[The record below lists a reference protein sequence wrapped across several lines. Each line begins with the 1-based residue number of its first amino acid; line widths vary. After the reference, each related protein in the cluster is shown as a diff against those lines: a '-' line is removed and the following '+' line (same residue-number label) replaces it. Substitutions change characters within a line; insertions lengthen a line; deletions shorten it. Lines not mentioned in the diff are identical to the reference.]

1 MNKEIIYKTV
11 KLAWRNVRR
20 NKRRT
25 FLTLFTMFVGFF
37 AITVL
42 DGFVTYSMNQL
53 GETIVKSGV
62 GHIQIALN
70 ENYYKEGETDPSPFI
85 IPETDETVKMI
96 LKLPEVKDVIKCVKF
111 QGLISFNGKN
121 ENTLSQ
127 SVDAESSE
135 ETLSRLNF
143 YEGRGFN
150 GESGII
156 IGKILAEKLGVKEG
170 DSVTLYGP
178 SAQGGVNVLDLEVSA
193 IAGSGITDLDGVAS
207 YITTETA
214 ESLMISSDLTLLTVY
229 LENVNDIDAVIA
241 RINQITSGKFSI
253 KKWSEV
259 SEYYRLASTSY
270 STVFGVATIIIF
282 IVSLFAVANTITM
295 SVYERIRE
303 MGTIRAFGMNRR
315 YIFMMF
321 TLEGI
326 ILGFIGTLIGCLGG
340 FAVSYIINFFG
351 GIEIG
356 AQPGYSESMILL
368 FTPKISIIFINV
380 ILGIIISATASLIPS
395 AKAARIQVREALS
408 YK

>member
-85 IPETDETVKMI
+85 IPQTDETVKMI

-143 YEGRGFN
+143 YQGRGFN

-229 LENVNDIDAVIA
+229 LENVNDIDAVITK
-241 RINQITSGKFSI
+241 INQITSGKFSI

-315 YIFMMF
+315 YIFLMF

-380 ILGIIISATASLIPS
+380 ILGIIISSTASLIPS

>member
-1 MNKEIIYKTV
+1 MKKEIVIKTT

-25 FLTLFTMFVGFF
+25 LLTLFTMFIGFF

-42 DGFVTYSMNQL
+42 DGFMTYSMNQL
-53 GETIVKSGV
+53 GETIIKSGV

-70 ENYYKEGETDPSPFI
+70 DNYFKEGETDPSPFI
-85 IPETDETVKMI
+85 IPQSDEEIKKI

-111 QGLISFNGKN
+111 QGLISFKGKN
-121 ENTLSQ
+121 ETTLSQ
-127 SVDAESSE
+127 SADAESSE

-143 YEGRGFN
+143 YEGNGFN
-150 GESGII
+150 SENGII
-156 IGKILAEKLGVKEG
+156 IGKILAEKLEVKVG
-170 DSVTLYGP
+170 DTVTLYGP

-193 IAGSGITDLDGVAS
+193 IAGTGITDLDGVAS

-214 ESLMISSDLTLLTVY
+214 QTLMISQDLTLLTVH
-229 LENVNDIDAVIA
+229 LESTKDTDDTIDKI
-241 RINQITSGKFSI
+241 RQITGGKYSI

-270 STVFGVATIIIF
+270 STIFGVATIIIF

-295 SVYERIRE
+295 AVYERIRE

-326 ILGFIGTLIGCLGG
+326 ILGFVGTLMGCFGG
-340 FAVSYIINFFG
+340 FAASLIINFFG

-368 FTPKISIIFINV
+368 FTPKTSSIFINV
-380 ILGIIISATASLIPS
+380 IIGIIISVIASLIPS

-408 YK
+408 FR

>member
-1 MNKEIIYKTV
+1 MNKEIITKTI
-11 KLAWRNVRR
+11 KLALRNVRR

-25 FLTLFTMFVGFF
+25 LLTLLTMFIGFF

-42 DGFVTYSMNQL
+42 DGFMTYSMNQL
-53 GETIVKSGV
+53 GETIIKSGV

-70 ENYYKEGETDPSPFI
+70 ENYFKEGETDPSPFI
-85 IPETDETVKMI
+85 IPRSNEEAKKI
-96 LKLPEVKDVIKCVKF
+96 LKLPEVKDVIKCAKF

-135 ETLSRLNF
+135 ETLNRLNF
-143 YEGRGFN
+143 FEGRGFN

-156 IGKILAEKLGVKEG
+156 IGKILAEKLEVKVG
-170 DSVTLYGP
+170 DTVTLYGP

-193 IAGSGITDLDGVAS
+193 IAGSGITDLDNVAS

-214 ESLMISSDLTLLTVY
+214 QTLMISDDLTLLTVY
-229 LENVNDIDAVIA
+229 LEDTKDTDATIEK
-241 RINQITSGKFSI
+241 INAITGGIFSI
-253 KKWSEV
+253 KKWNEV

-270 STVFGVATIIIF
+270 KTVFGVANIIIF

-326 ILGFIGTLIGCLGG
+326 ILGFFGTLIGCIGG
-340 FAVSYIINFFG
+340 FAASYIINFFG

-356 AQPGYSESMILL
+356 AQPGYSESMILF
-368 FTPKISIIFINV
+368 FTPKTSTVLLNITV
-380 ILGIIISATASLIPS
+380 GITISAIASLIPS
-395 AKAARIQVREALS
+395 VKAAKIQVREALS
-408 YK
+408 YR

>member
-85 IPETDETVKMI
+85 IPQTDETVKMI

-143 YEGRGFN
+143 YQGRGFN

-229 LENVNDIDAVIA
+229 LENVNDIDAVITK
-241 RINQITSGKFSI
+241 INQITSGKFSI

-315 YIFMMF
+315 YIFLMF

>member
-1 MNKEIIYKTV
+1 MNKEIITKTI
-11 KLAWRNVRR
+11 KLALRNVRR

-25 FLTLFTMFVGFF
+25 LLTLLTMFIGFF

-42 DGFVTYSMNQL
+42 DGFMTYSMNQL
-53 GETIVKSGV
+53 GETIIKSGV

-70 ENYYKEGETDPSPFI
+70 ENYFKEGETDPSPFK
-85 IPETDETVKMI
+85 IPHSNEEAKKI
-96 LKLPEVKDVIKCVKF
+96 LKLPEVKDVIKCAKF

-135 ETLSRLNF
+135 ETLNRLNF
-143 YEGRGFN
+143 FEGRGFN
-150 GESGII
+150 GENGII
-156 IGKILAEKLGVKEG
+156 IGKILAEKLEVKVG
-170 DSVTLYGP
+170 DTVTLYGP

-193 IAGSGITDLDGVAS
+193 IAGCGITDLDNVAS

-214 ESLMISSDLTLLTVY
+214 QTLMITEDLTLLTVY
-229 LENVNDIDAVIA
+229 LEDTKDTDATIEKIKA
-241 RINQITSGKFSI
+241 ITGGIFSI
-253 KKWSEV
+253 KKWNEV

-270 STVFGVATIIIF
+270 KTVFGVANMIIF

-326 ILGFIGTLIGCLGG
+326 VLGFFGTLIGCIGG
-340 FAVSYIINFFG
+340 FTASYIINFFG

-356 AQPGYSESMILL
+356 AQPGYSESMLLL
-368 FTPKISIIFINV
+368 FTPKTSTVLLNITV
-380 ILGIIISATASLIPS
+380 GITISAIASLLPS
-395 AKAARIQVREALS
+395 VKAARIQVREALS
-408 YK
+408 YR